1 MTQKLNYYFVSQS
14 DFNIQ
19 FLVLFPSRY
28 YVPPESGGLD
38 HITNDGDYYLA
49 DNE

>member
-1 MTQKLNYYFVSQS
+1 MTQKLNYYFASQS

-49 DNE
+49 DDE